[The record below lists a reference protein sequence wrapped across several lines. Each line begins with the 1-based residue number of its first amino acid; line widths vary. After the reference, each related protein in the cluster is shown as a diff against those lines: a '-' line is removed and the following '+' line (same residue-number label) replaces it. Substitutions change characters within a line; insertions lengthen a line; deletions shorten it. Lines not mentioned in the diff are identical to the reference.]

1 MHSRPVA
8 VYASLTLAIALSG
21 CGTTEQ
27 VVSTKTTSTAGP
39 TADSAASSG
48 DASSE
53 TASSSS
59 TSDASPAGGDA
70 TPVDL
75 GDRHEFLTDEGGV
88 VVEGSEVT
96 FVYNTGVRKTFDMG
110 GAVPVDDSGNATM
123 ATASGDLLVL
133 SSGAGS
139 MTSAAGGV
147 STVDSHGAGSIV
159 EGDGVIDIGAD
170 GSMSCVGPAGV
181 QVLASDGAAA
191 EVGNFGVIVQDAKG
205 KQVVVGD
212 PGANAKPVGRYA
224 GCDVEDTAT
233 IELAGDVLFDFD
245 KDTLSSAGQEIIAQ
259 TVDMLEQHAAGKAL
273 TVTGH
278 TDAKGSE
285 SYNLDLSERRA
296 RTVESALAK
305 KLQGQTITAE
315 GAGEAEPVA
324 PNTTSTGDDNPEGRA
339 ANRRVT
345 ITFTR

>member
-8 VYASLTLAIALSG
+8 VYACLILATALSG
-21 CGTTEQ
+21 CGSNEQ
-27 VVSTKTTSTAGP
+27 VVSTKTTSTVGP

-48 DASSE
+48 D
-53 TASSSS
+53 SSS
-59 TSDASPAGGDA
+59 TASDGSPAGGDA
-70 TPVDL
+70 TSVDL
-75 GDRHEFLTDEGGV
+75 GDRHEFLTDDGGV

-159 EGDGVIDIGAD
+159 EGEGVIAIGAD

-181 QVLASDGAAA
+181 QVQGSDGAAT

-205 KQVVVGD
+205 DQVVVGD

-224 GCDVEDTAT
+224 GCDVQDRAT

-245 KDTLSSAGQEIIAQ
+245 EDTLSSAGQEIIAQ

-285 SYNLDLSERRA
+285 SYNLDLSQRRS

-305 KLQGQTITAE
+305 KLPGQSITAA

-324 PNTTSTGDDNPEGRA
+324 PNTTPTGEDNPEGRA
-339 ANRRVT
+339 QNRRVT
-345 ITFTR
+345 ITFAR